1 MDNKLKI
8 KSLPLSKIKEADNQV
23 EKDKSNEE
31 FKDKINEMNKREKVH
46 LTLNEV
52 EKLERI
58 GYGVSGEVY
67 LAKHP
72 KSSKLF
78 ALKIIP
84 YKNDEKLKA
93 LVINEIKALHECQ
106 NNFIIKCYA
115 SYIQEMSIYIL
126 LEFMDRG
133 TLADVLKKV
142 SKIPEYILGLMAV
155 QILKGLHFLHS
166 LKIIHRDIKPSNI
179 LINSKGLL
187 KISDFG
193 VSGYLKDSNDQRS
206 TMVGTYMYMAP
217 ERISGEKYT
226 AVSDIWSMAMT
237 IFECAVGMN
246 PHLYNKKGKQNINLQ
261 YWTLVETLKDSPP
274 PELSVHEFSEE
285 LCDFMKLCLVK
296 NPAERCSSN
305 QLLNHKF
312 ITMYEKVPVFELA
325 NWLNNL

>member
-1 MDNKLKI
+1 MDNKIKI
-8 KSLPLSKIKEADNQV
+8 KSIPLTKIKEVDCQEQQN
-23 EKDKSNEE
+23 KTNDDLR
-31 FKDKINEMNKREKVH
+31 DKIDEINKKEKVH

-52 EKLERI
+52 EKLKRI

-72 KSSKLF
+72 DSSKLF
-78 ALKIIP
+78 ALKVIP
-84 YKNDEKLKA
+84 YKDDEKLKA
-93 LVINEIKALHECQ
+93 LVINEIKALHECR

-115 SYIQEMSIYIL
+115 SYIQESSICIL

-133 TLADVLKKV
+133 TLADVVKKG
-142 SKIPEYILGLMAV
+142 KIPECILGLMTV

-179 LINSKGLL
+179 LLNSKGLL

-206 TMVGTYMYMAP
+206 TMVGTYMYMSP
-217 ERISGEKYT
+217 ERISGQKYT

-246 PHLYNKKGKQNINLQ
+246 PLLYNKKGKNSNLQ
-261 YWTLVETLKDSPP
+261 YWTLVEALKDSPP

-296 NPAERCSSN
+296 NPAERCSSQ
-305 QLLNHKF
+305 QLLSHKF